1 MNVNLMELA
10 KTAIGSGALGQIAG
24 SLGESEEKTKSA
36 MDIASSAILGG
47 LMQKVSSPQGAKDVF
62 SQVSKFDTGLLDNLS
77 ERIGGGG
84 NQEQASSWASMGGKL
99 ISSLLGDKESS
110 LIGMI
115 AKRAGIG
122 QGSSKSLLSMLAPLL
137 LGVIAKQVKSGN
149 LDLSGLVS
157 LILGQKAQV
166 AKFLPSEATQQLGI
180 ANLLDQGADAIHD
193 AGAKLTRATRET
205 ADTGAGLLKTLVP
218 VLLVVGI
225 GLLAWK
231 LLSSPAKEVAQKTA
245 EVAGAAVDAT
255 KDAAADVVDAADRIN
270 LNKPAV
276 PSLDLKSLA
285 STLGTSVTD
294 LTKSISGVTDEAT
307 ARETLPQINA
317 FQQQFSGYSLDK
329 MPEEATTTLRTV
341 VGPLLEKL
349 QAAIELAYKIPG
361 VKEILEPA
369 TDGLMKTVSA
379 FTKSA

>member
-1 MNVNLMELA
+1 
-10 KTAIGSGALGQIAG
+10 
-24 SLGESEEKTKSA
+24 
-36 MDIASSAILGG
+36 
-47 LMQKVSSPQGAKDVF
+47 MQKVSSPQGAKDVF

-115 AKRAGIG
+115 AKLAGIG

-137 LGVIAKQVKSGN
+137 VGVIAKQVKSGN

-157 LILGQKAQV
+157 LIMGQRAQV

-193 AGAKLTRATRET
+193 GGTKVTRATRET

-225 GLLAWK
+225 GLVAWK
-231 LLSSPAKEVAQKTA
+231 LLSPPAKEFAQNTA

-255 KDAAADVVDAADRIN
+255 KEAAADVVDAADRIT
-270 LNKPAV
+270 LKPVV
-276 PSLDLKSLA
+276 PSLDLEALA
-285 STLGTSVTD
+285 GTLGTSVTD
-294 LTKSISGVTDEAT
+294 LTKSITGITDEAT
-307 ARETLPQINA
+307 AREALPQINA
-317 FQQQFSGYSLDK
+317 FQQQFSSYSLDK
-329 MPEEATTTLRTV
+329 MPEEATTALRRV
-341 VGPLLEKL
+341 VGPLIEKL
-349 QAAIELAYKIPG
+349 QAAIALAYKIPG

-369 TDGLMKTVSA
+369 TSGLLKTVSA